1 MRTVPHRLTRPLL
14 ALAAA
19 AAATTAL
26 AVRAAEPQGDAPYVS
41 GGIGEQEVQ
50 QIESQEGAF
59 NVRMVFSE
67 GPKNDYVANVTLR
80 IADNQGHTV
89 LALDDAGPLTNVRLP
104 PGRYSV
110 STRYGSQERRHV
122 IDVKPGTP
130 VDLFMHY
137 PRQTPQSVPSPGETA
152 GL

>member
-1 MRTVPHRLTRPLL
+1 MRTVPHRFTRPLL

-19 AAATTAL
+19 AVASTAQ
-26 AVRAAEPQGDAPYVS
+26 AVSAAEPQGDAPYVS

-50 QIESQEGAF
+50 KIESQEGAF

-122 IDVKPGTP
+122 IDVKAGTP

-137 PRQTPQSVPSPGETA
+137 PRQTPQTVPSPGETA

>member
-1 MRTVPHRLTRPLL
+1 MTTVPQRLHRSLLT
-14 ALAAA
+14 LAAA
-19 AAATTAL
+19 CAAFGAL
-26 AVRAAEPQGDAPYVS
+26 AVRAAEPQGDPPYVS
-41 GGIGEQEVQ
+41 GGIGEQEAH

-80 IADNQGHTV
+80 IADTQGRTV

-104 PGRYSV
+104 PGRYAV

>member
-1 MRTVPHRLTRPLL
+1 MRTVPQRLAHPLVAL
-14 ALAAA
+14 AAVAAA
-19 AAATTAL
+19 AAAWTA
-26 AVRAAEPQGDAPYVS
+26 RAAEPPGDAPYVS
-41 GGIGEQEVQ
+41 GGIGEQEVRK
-50 QIESQEGAF
+50 IESQEGAF

-80 IADNQGHTV
+80 IADSQGHTV

-137 PRQTPQSVPSPGETA
+137 PRQTPQTVTSPAETA

>member
-1 MRTVPHRLTRPLL
+1 M
-14 ALAAA
+14 LAAA
-19 AAATTAL
+19 VAAAVTL
-26 AVRAAEPQGDAPYVS
+26 AVQAAEPRGDAPYVS

-137 PRQTPQSVPSPGETA
+137 PRQAPQSVPSPGETA

>member
-1 MRTVPHRLTRPLL
+1 MTTVPQCLARPLL
-14 ALAAA
+14 VLAAA
-19 AAATTAL
+19 AAAAGL
-26 AVRAAEPQGDAPYVS
+26 PAHAAPAQGDAPYVS
-41 GGIGEQEVQ
+41 GGIGEQEAR
-50 QIESQEGAF
+50 QIEAQEGAY

-80 IADNQGHTV
+80 IADAKGHTV

>member
-1 MRTVPHRLTRPLL
+1 MTTVPHRIARSIL
-14 ALAAA
+14 ALAAVA
-19 AAATTAL
+19 AAATTTL
-26 AVRAAEPQGDAPYVS
+26 AVQAAESNPPYVS
-41 GGIGEQEVQ
+41 GGIGEDEVQ

-80 IADNQGHTV
+80 IADARGHTV

-104 PGRYSV
+104 PGRYAV
-110 STRYGSQERRHV
+110 STRYGAQERRHV
-122 IDVKPGTP
+122 IDVKQGTP

-137 PRQTPQSVPSPGETA
+137 PRQTPGIPSPSDSA

>member
-1 MRTVPHRLTRPLL
+1 MRTVPHRFTRPLL

-26 AVRAAEPQGDAPYVS
+26 AVRAAEPQGDAPYVT
-41 GGIGEQEVQ
+41 GGIGEQEVR

-89 LALDDAGPLTNVRLP
+89 LALDDAGPLTNVRL
-104 PGRYSV
+104 
-110 STRYGSQERRHV
+110 
-122 IDVKPGTP
+122 
-130 VDLFMHY
+130 
-137 PRQTPQSVPSPGETA
+137 
-152 GL
+152 

>member
-1 MRTVPHRLTRPLL
+1 MRTVPHSFTRPFVLL
-14 ALAAA
+14 AAVAAA
-19 AAATTAL
+19 STAL
-26 AVRAAEPQGDAPYVS
+26 AVQAAAPQGEAPYVS
-41 GGIGEQEVQ
+41 GGIGEQEVR

-122 IDVKPGTP
+122 IEVKPGTP